1 MGEPTT
7 RYTFDRVVRMV
18 LTALGAV
25 TCFLLVR
32 YLADVL
38 IPFAAAAVLAYV
50 LNPLVTLLAARL
62 RRRFVAVLMTLA
74 GIGIVL
80 FGLSVAAASLAVRQ
94 TRAFSSTIRA
104 MSDSY
109 KEVLKETLAAPTSSA
124 SAQEAKAGPPLDS
137 GDSRPWLPLFSEV
150 REAFSELSAAG
161 AKKPVVASNGAPA
174 PGPQGAPAVGTGG
187 EGGMGA
193 PASPP
198 DASQRYRRFWAR
210 LSSTRLFTAIHDLM
224 PEKFEFSQWALAQSK
239 GLLQSGWVALTS
251 GISAI
256 VVATTYLVLAAV
268 FLFFLLLDY
277 PAYVAMGRDYLPP
290 DYRKEILSFLHE
302 FDFVLRR
309 YLRGQFVVAM
319 LTGMILALGFSI
331 IGLPLA
337 IPMGLLI
344 GALNMVPYLQ
354 SIALPP
360 MLFLALMRPFEHP
373 GATLAGSILLV
384 LLVFAVTQVIQD
396 TVLTPRIMG
405 KATGLKPV
413 AILLGVFIWGK
424 LLGMLGLLLAIPL
437 TSLGIAYYRRVVLRH
452 GHEATR
458 PSAVGPA

>member
-1 MGEPTT
+1 MGEPAT

-18 LTALGAV
+18 LTAVGTV

-50 LNPLVTLLAARL
+50 LNPLVTLLATRL
-62 RRRFVAVLMTLA
+62 RRRFVAVLLTLA

-80 FGLSVAAASLAVRQ
+80 FGLTVAAASLAVRQ
-94 TRAFSSTIRA
+94 TRAFSSTMRA

-109 KEVLKETLAAPTSSA
+109 REVLEATLAAPA
-124 SAQEAKAGPPLDS
+124 PPPSAQEGQNDAALDAGA
-137 GDSRPWLPLFSEV
+137 SRPWFPLFSEV
-150 REAFSELSAAG
+150 REAFSELSAEATGQPGAG
-161 AKKPVVASNGAPA
+161 PDGAPGVAS
-174 PGPQGAPAVGTGG
+174 TG

-193 PASPP
+193 AAPPP
-198 DASQRYRRFWAR
+198 DASQRYRRFWTR
-210 LSSTRLFTAIHDLM
+210 LSSTRLFIVLRDLM
-224 PEKFEFSQWALAQSK
+224 PAEADLLQWALTQAK
-239 GLLQSGWVALTS
+239 RLLQGGWVAITS

-256 VVATTYLVLAAV
+256 AVATTYLVLTAV

-277 PAYVAMGRDYLPP
+277 PVYVQMGRDYLPP
-290 DYRKEILSFLHE
+290 DYREEILSFLHE

-337 IPMGLLI
+337 IPMGLLV

-360 MLFLALMRPFEHP
+360 MLFLALMRPFEHS

-458 PSAVGPA
+458 PSTVGPA

>member
-25 TCFLLVR
+25 SCFLLVR

-38 IPFAAAAVLAYV
+38 IPFAAAAILAYV
-50 LNPLVTLLAARL
+50 LNPLVTLLATRV
-62 RRRFVAVLMTLA
+62 RHRFVAVLLTLA

-94 TRAFSSTIRA
+94 TRAFSTTIRA
-104 MSDSY
+104 MTDSY
-109 KEVLKETLAAPTSSA
+109 KAVLQETLAAPTPSA
-124 SAQEAKAGPPLDS
+124 STQEAEGTPQLDA
-137 GDSRPWLPLFSEV
+137 GDSRPWFPSVSEV
-150 REAFSELSAAG
+150 WGAFSELWAEAVDNQAASPDV
-161 AKKPVVASNGAPA
+161 APPEVVEGDRGTSAPA
-174 PGPQGAPAVGTGG
+174 P
-187 EGGMGA
+187 
-193 PASPP
+193 PP
-198 DASQRYRRFWAR
+198 DASQRYRRFWTR
-210 LSSTRLFTAIHDLM
+210 LSSTRLFGAIDGLM
-224 PEKFEFSQWALAQSK
+224 PEKFQFGQWALTQAK
-239 GLLQSGWVALTS
+239 GLLQGGWVALTS

-277 PAYVAMGRDYLPP
+277 PAYVRMGRDYLPP
-290 DYRKEILSFLHE
+290 DYREEILSFLHE

-337 IPMGLLI
+337 IPMGLLV

-373 GATLAGSILLV
+373 GATLLGSIVLV
-384 LLVFAVTQVIQD
+384 LVVFAVTQVIQD

-452 GHEATR
+452 GSEATR
-458 PSAVGPA
+458 PSASGPT